1 MTDGVSV
8 FFVVPTSGTVD
19 ACPIATV
26 LSKNAVTMHAMQPIR
41 VLLAILM
48 FFSLNRFRRFAELQT
63 CMPFIILKIN
73 GNCCWK
79 KFESLLGELRQG
91 QVRADLYQ
99 AWALILMEIHWRQ
112 DQLSTLRAK
121 TRFVR

>member
-1 MTDGVSV
+1 
-8 FFVVPTSGTVD
+8 
-19 ACPIATV
+19 
-26 LSKNAVTMHAMQPIR
+26 MHAMQPIR

-63 CMPFIILKIN
+63 CVPFFILNIN

-112 DQLSTLRAK
+112 DQ
-121 TRFVR
+121 